1 MFGIFCKVKKVD
13 TYTIRTF
20 FINLKQM
27 GKNIKTNSKTLR
39 SQKEILVSREV
50 DHVDII
56 MTNIKDATVKAYS
69 LNIYIIEVAKFYRE
83 IMQGGLLENIRELDF
98 VNMSVEEVKNIQKF
112 ILGECK
118 ATQRLIRE
126 KVG

>member
-1 MFGIFCKVKKVD
+1 MNNF
-13 TYTIRTF
+13 
-20 FINLKQM
+20 
-27 GKNIKTNSKTLR
+27 
-39 SQKEILVSREV
+39 
-50 DHVDII
+50 
-56 MTNIKDATVKAYS
+56 KDATVMAYS
-69 LNIYIIEVAKFYRE
+69 LNIYVIEFAKFYRE